1 MTTMM
6 NMMIWRPKAIFALL
20 LLTAMAAPMDA
31 VAAQKA
37 LIVAIGPYYL
47 KTISLGP
54 KDTDIANA
62 TKILDTLWKFK
73 ADEISILRDERA
85 TKRNILRTFRSWLID
100 STEPGDR
107 VVFYYSG
114 HGSQIKDGDG
124 DEKDGFDETLS
135 VYDTYADGQS
145 GTGQITDDEIRK
157 LVDQLKDRDVTLIFD
172 SCHSGTVSRAVLPP
186 NVDGNNRVRTFFK
199 RDPENDVAA
208 TRGEIKANR
217 VEEPFVRGGDRLAV
231 WSAASASQLSYE
243 TNDGVGVFT
252 SSFVE
257 GAVSGKAD
265 INQNGITTN
274 AEVLDYTRSA
284 TQQFCEKQEQCPAV
298 GFTPQ
303 LEASAAQ
310 MAAPINGTV
319 AAPPSAIDDVVDV
332 VGGGNSAGLVLA
344 MKPAGKIKLGQSIQ
358 IEVTGRKAGWLV
370 LLDVD
375 AAGKIV
381 QLYPNDLAT
390 KHGSDG
396 KISAGRPITI
406 PDAYYGFD
414 FKAGEP
420 TGKGA
425 LIAIVTEDAV
435 PLEDL
440 VKPHGDFAAIS
451 DPDAYLAE
459 LAKRLREI
467 WTADHA
473 NRALNWSMAELP
485 YEIEP

>member
-1 MTTMM
+1 MTKMLKK
-6 NMMIWRPKAIFALL
+6 IRRKKAIFALFL
-20 LLTAMAAPMDA
+20 LMSTVNPIYA

-37 LIVAIGPYYL
+37 LIVAIGSYYL

-54 KDTDIANA
+54 KDKDIANA

-73 ADEISILRDERA
+73 ADEISILRDDKA
-85 TKRNILRTFRSWLID
+85 TKRNILRTFRSWLIE

-107 VVFYYSG
+107 VIFYYSG
-114 HGSQIKDGDG
+114 HGSQVRDRDG

-135 VYDTYADGQS
+135 VYDTYADGQAS
-145 GTGQITDDEIRK
+145 TGQITDDEIRK
-157 LVDQLKDRDVTLIFD
+157 LIDQLKGRDVTLIFD
-172 SCHSGTVSRAVLPP
+172 SCHSGTVSRSVLPP
-186 NVDGNNRVRTFFK
+186 NGDGNNKVRTFFK
-199 RDPENDVAA
+199 RDPENDMAA
-208 TRGEIKANR
+208 TRGEISANR
-217 VEEPFVRGGDRLAV
+217 VEEPFIQGGDRLAV

-243 TNDGVGVFT
+243 SRDGVGVFT

-265 INQNGITTN
+265 SNHNGITTN
-274 AEVLDYTRSA
+274 AEVLDFARSA
-284 TQQFCEKQEQCPAV
+284 TQQFCEKQGQCPAV

-310 MAAPINGTV
+310 MAAPINGTETV
-319 AAPPSAIDDVVDV
+319 PASPVDEVVDV
-332 VGGGNSAGLVLA
+332 VGGGNSAGLALA
-344 MKPAGKIKLGQSIQ
+344 MTPAGKIKLGQSIQ

-370 LLDVD
+370 LLDVN
-375 AAGKIV
+375 AEGKIV

-390 KHGSDG
+390 KHGGDG
-396 KISAGRPITI
+396 KIGAGRPITI

-414 FKAGEP
+414 FKASEP

-440 VKPHGDFAAIS
+440 VKPHGDFATIS